1 MEKSSTIIQN
11 VLCHHQYV
19 NLLSIF
25 YEIFITAG
33 FYNKK
38 KNKNKNKKHLTL
50 LKKINTI
57 QVHHYL
63 SMYVGKEEFLFM
75 LKGVFLF

>member
-1 MEKSSTIIQN
+1 MEKSSTITQN

-25 YEIFITAG
+25 HEIFITAG

-38 KNKNKNKKHLTL
+38 QKQETFKSP
-50 LKKINTI
+50 KKI
-57 QVHHYL
+57 
-63 SMYVGKEEFLFM
+63 
-75 LKGVFLF
+75 

>member
-1 MEKSSTIIQN
+1 MEKSLTIIKN

-19 NLLSIF
+19 NLSSIF
-25 YEIFITAG
+25 HEIFITAG

-38 KNKNKNKKHLTL
+38 KNKKHLTL
-50 LKKINTI
+50 LKNINTI

-63 SMYVGKEEFLFM
+63 SMYVGKKEVLFM
-75 LKGVFLF
+75 LKGVYILF